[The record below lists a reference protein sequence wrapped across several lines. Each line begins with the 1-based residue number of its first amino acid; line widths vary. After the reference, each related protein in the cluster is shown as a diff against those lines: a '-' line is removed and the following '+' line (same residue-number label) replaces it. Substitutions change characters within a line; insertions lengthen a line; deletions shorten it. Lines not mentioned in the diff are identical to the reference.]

1 MAAFG
6 IGITGLTQLQKKFST
21 VSDRLDKHITD
32 AVNNCVVAIQA
43 EAKSEVPYKTGA
55 LQRSITH
62 RKVNRKNGE
71 AYVSAGNANV
81 RYAPYVEFGTRFNI
95 NLPFLVNITPSEQS
109 AFAAKFKVPNPKKFT
124 HQPTRP
130 FLFTSFD
137 KQYGLLLKQISKFK
151 V

>member
-1 MAAFG
+1 MATFG
-6 IGITGLTQLQKKFST
+6 IGITGLTELQKKFAT
-21 VSDRLDKHITD
+21 VSDRLDTHITT

-43 EAKSEVPYKTGA
+43 EAKSKVPYKSGA

-62 RKVNRKNGE
+62 RKVNRKNGD

-95 NLPFLVNITPSEQS
+95 NLPFLTNISPGEQS

-130 FLFTSFD
+130 FLFTAFD
-137 KQYGLLLKQISKFK
+137 RQYGLLLKEISNFK

>member
-1 MAAFG
+1 MSTFG
-6 IGITGLTQLQKKFST
+6 IGIAGLNELQKKFAN
-21 VSDRLDKHITD
+21 VSDRLDNHIIS

-43 EAKSEVPYKTGA
+43 EAKTEVKYKTGA

-71 AYVSAGNANV
+71 AYVSAGNINV
-81 RYAPYVEFGTRFNI
+81 GYAPYVEFGTRFNI

-109 AFAAKFKVPNPKKFT
+109 AFARKFKVANPKRFT

-137 KQYGLLLKQISKFK
+137 KQYGLLLKEISNFK
-151 V
+151 L

>member
-21 VSDRLDKHITD
+21 VSDRLDKHIID

-71 AYVSAGNANV
+71 AYVSAGNTNV

-95 NLPFLVNITPSEQS
+95 NLPFLVNITPGEQS